1 MVSELDLI
9 NVCNILV
16 NIKLLNGVCPQSPCT
31 GCQQFAP
38 PQNPNDG
45 EYTSSFEGTFVGPAN
60 GQPNGQG
67 NPQQQ
72 LGYNE
77 LNAGNQQQIGGQQP
91 NGQPILYPAPEF
103 NQPGQQGQQVN
114 AGGVYQG
121 SANGQPNGNGQYMD
135 QTQSPYNYNTVHPN
149 SGYDASAQYPVTGT
163 AAGNG
168 QSSPTAFQYTTPYN
182 PNNQNQQFTTA
193 SPSQFNDPQ
202 TTQGYPQTS
211 SYNNQQFDTQGQQQ
225 FSDGPALTANH
236 ADMNYQYSKGVDG
249 GSTLVPQMMGS
260 TQPYSLQQTQRQ
272 NTGAPA
278 STNGG
283 VGTGTNN
290 RLYDHGDMNAQYGQY
305 DTTNTA
311 NAAQT
316 VATVMA
322 TLLFF
327 CYL

>member
-38 PQNPNDG
+38 PQSVVLTLPNPNDG

-91 NGQPILYPAPEF
+91 NGQPILYPTPEF

-149 SGYDASAQYPVTGT
+149 SGYDASAHPSTT
-163 AAGNG
+163 TF
-168 QSSPTAFQYTTPYN
+168 PTTPTT
-182 PNNQNQQFTTA
+182 FTTTQRF
-193 SPSQFNDPQ
+193 PSTQ

-260 TQPYSLQQTQRQ
+260 TQPYSLQQ
-272 NTGAPA
+272 
-278 STNGG
+278 
-283 VGTGTNN
+283 GTNN

-311 NAAQT
+311 NAGQT

-327 CYL
+327 FYL